1 MPTLREV
8 KKRIRSVIS
17 TRQITKAMEMVA
29 AAKLRKAQM
38 RIMQVR
44 PYSEKLTTILSHLSE
59 AASGELV
66 HPFFEK
72 REVKKRTLVLVTSDR
87 GFCGSFNS
95 NLIRKANVWLGD
107 QNRDDVE
114 LILVGKKGYDFFKR
128 RNWNIVETFMDWS
141 GNLDYAKAR
150 NLVDKLTKRFLDGE
164 TDEISVIYTQF
175 LSTARYKI
183 CDVPYLPVESLEE
196 EHNED
201 EEKQKGNLD
210 YIFEPSPEAIFKDI
224 MPKYA
229 LTKMITA
236 LADSFASEHGT
247 RMMAMGSATKNAGE
261 MIDALTLQYN
271 KARQAAITK
280 ELLEIVS
287 GAEAL
292 KG

>member
-72 REVKKRTLVLVTSDR
+72 REIKKRTLVLVTSDR

-95 NLIRKANVWLGD
+95 NLIRKANKWLAD
-107 QNRDDVE
+107 KNREEVE
-114 LILVGKKGYDFFKR
+114 LVLVGKKSLDFYKR
-128 RNWNIVETFMDWS
+128 RDWTIVETFQDWS
-141 GNLDYAKAR
+141 GNLDYAKVR
-150 NLVDKLTKRFLDGE
+150 DLVDMLTRRFLNGE
-164 TDEISVIYTQF
+164 TDEINVIYTKY
-175 LSTARYKI
+175 LSTARYQI
-183 CDVPYLPVESLEE
+183 VDAPYLPVDNLDEE
-196 EHNED
+196 QKED
-201 EEKQKGNLD
+201 EQQKSNFD

-229 LTKMITA
+229 LTKMMTA

-247 RMMAMGSATKNAGE
+247 RMMAMGAATKNAGE

>member
-8 KKRIRSVIS
+8 QKRIRSVIN

-44 PYSEKLTTILSHLSE
+44 PYSEKLSTILSHLSE

-95 NLIRKANVWLGD
+95 NLIRKANKWLGD
-107 QNRDDVE
+107 QNKEDVE
-114 LILVGKKGYDFFKR
+114 LVLVGKKSNDYFKR
-128 RNWNIVETFMDWS
+128 RDWNIVETFMDWS

-150 NLVDKLTKRFLDGE
+150 SLVDLLTKRFLDGE

-183 CDVPYLPVESLEE
+183 CDVPYLPVDNLEE
-196 EHNED
+196 EQDGD
-201 EEKQKGNLD
+201 ETQKSNLD
-210 YIFEPSPEAIFKDI
+210 YIFEPSPEAIFTDI

>member
-8 KKRIRSVIS
+8 QKRIRSVIS

-29 AAKLRKAQM
+29 AAKLRKAQI

-72 REVKKRTLVLVTSDR
+72 REIKKRTLVLVTSDR

-95 NLIRKANVWLGD
+95 NLIRKANKWLAD
-107 QNRDDVE
+107 KNREDVE
-114 LILVGKKGYDFFKR
+114 LVLVGKKSLDFYKR
-128 RNWNIVETFMDWS
+128 RDWNIVETFQDWS

-150 NLVDKLTKRFLDGE
+150 DLVDMLTKRFLNGE
-164 TDEISVIYTQF
+164 TDEINVIYTKY
-175 LSTARYKI
+175 LSTARYQI
-183 CDVPYLPVESLEE
+183 VDAPYLPVDNLDEE
-196 EHNED
+196 QKED
-201 EEKQKGNLD
+201 EQQKSNFD
-210 YIFEPSPEAIFKDI
+210 YIFEPSPEAIFTDI

-229 LTKMITA
+229 LTKMMTA

-247 RMMAMGSATKNAGE
+247 RMMAMGAATKNAGE

>member
-1 MPTLREV
+1 
-8 KKRIRSVIS
+8 
-17 TRQITKAMEMVA
+17 
-29 AAKLRKAQM
+29 M
-38 RIMQVR
+38 RIMHVR
-44 PYSEKLTTILSHLSE
+44 PYSEKLSTILSHLSE

-72 REVKKRTLVLVTSDR
+72 REVKKRTLVLITSDR

-95 NLIRKANVWLGD
+95 NLIRRANKWLTD
-107 QNRDDVE
+107 KNQENVE
-114 LILVGKKGYDFFKR
+114 LMLVGKKGLDFYKR
-128 RNWNIVETFMDWS
+128 RQWNIVESFIDWS

-150 NLVDKLTKRFLDGE
+150 SLVDLLTGRFLDGE

-175 LSTARYKI
+175 LSTARYKMVE
-183 CDVPYLPVESLEE
+183 VPYLPVDSLEE
-196 EHNED
+196 ENKKD
-201 EEKQKGNLD
+201 EKQKSNLD
-210 YIFEPSPEAIFKDI
+210 YIFEPSPEAIFTDI

>member
-1 MPTLREV
+1 M
-8 KKRIRSVIS
+8 
-17 TRQITKAMEMVA
+17 
-29 AAKLRKAQM
+29 
-38 RIMQVR
+38 
-44 PYSEKLTTILSHLSE
+44 
-59 AASGELV
+59 
-66 HPFFEK
+66 
-72 REVKKRTLVLVTSDR
+72 
-87 GFCGSFNS
+87 
-95 NLIRKANVWLGD
+95 ANKWLGD
-107 QNRDDVE
+107 QNPDDVE
-114 LILVGKKGYDFFKR
+114 LILVGKKGNDFYKR
-128 RNWNIVETFMDWS
+128 RPWNIVETFMDWS

-150 NLVDKLTKRFLDGE
+150 NLVDMLTKRFLDGE

-183 CDVPYLPVESLEE
+183 VDVPYLPVENLEE
-196 EHNED
+196 VQGEED
-201 EEKQKGNLD
+201 QQKSNLD
-210 YIFEPSPEAIFKDI
+210 YIFEPSPEAIFTDI

-247 RMMAMGSATKNAGE
+247 RMMAMGSATQNAGE

>member
-1 MPTLREV
+1 MPTLRQV
-8 KKRIRSVIS
+8 KKRIRSVIN

-44 PYSEKLTTILSHLSE
+44 PYSEKLSTILSHLSE
-59 AASGELV
+59 AASGGLV

-72 REVKKRTLVLVTSDR
+72 REVKKRTLVLMTSDR

-95 NLIRKANVWLGD
+95 NLIRRANMWLSD
-107 QNRDDVE
+107 KNEDEVE
-114 LILVGKKGYDFFKR
+114 LVLVGKKGRDFYKR
-128 RNWNIVETFMDWS
+128 RPWKIVDSIIDWS
-141 GNLDYAKAR
+141 GNLDYGRAR
-150 NLVDKLTKRFLDGE
+150 SLVDLLTRRFLDGE

-175 LSTARYKI
+175 LSMAKYRI
-183 CDVPYLPVESLEE
+183 VDIPYLPVENLEVAQNE
-196 EHNED
+196 ET
-201 EEKQKGNLD
+201 KQKSNMD
-210 YIFEPSPEAIFKDI
+210 YIFEPSPEAIFTDI

-261 MIDALTLQYN
+261 MIDALTLQCN

>member
-1 MPTLREV
+1 MPTLRQV
-8 KKRIRSVIS
+8 KKRIRSVIN

-44 PYSEKLTTILSHLSE
+44 PYSEKLTTILNHLSA
-59 AASGELV
+59 AASGELS

-72 REVKKRTLVLVTSDR
+72 REIKKRTLVLITSDR
-87 GFCGSFNS
+87 GFCGSFNA
-95 NLIRKANVWLGD
+95 NLIRKATGWLAD
-107 QNRDDVE
+107 KEPEQTE
-114 LILVGKKGYDFFKR
+114 LVLAGKKGVDFFKR
-128 RNWNIVETFMDWS
+128 RPWEIAGRYIDWS
-141 GNLDYAKAR
+141 GNLDYGKAR
-150 NLVDKLTKRFLDGE
+150 ELVDLLTNRFLSGQ

-175 LSTARYKI
+175 LSTAKYQI
-183 CDVPYLPVESLEE
+183 VQVPYLPVEKLGTLQPEDGGHGAHLE
-196 EHNED
+196 
-201 EEKQKGNLD
+201 
-210 YIFEPSPEAIFKDI
+210 YIFEPSPEAIFTDI

-247 RMMAMGSATKNAGE
+247 RMLAMGAATKNAGE
-261 MIDALTLQYN
+261 MIEALTLQYN

>member
-1 MPTLREV
+1 MPTLRQV
-8 KKRIRSVIS
+8 KKRIRSVIN

-44 PYSEKLTTILSHLSE
+44 PYSEKLSTILSHLSE
-59 AASGELV
+59 AASGELA

-72 REVKKRTLVLVTSDR
+72 REVKKRTLVLMTSDR

-95 NLIRKANVWLGD
+95 NLIRRANNWLSD
-107 QNRDDVE
+107 KNEMDVE
-114 LILVGKKGYDFFKR
+114 LVLVGKKGLEFYKR
-128 RNWNIVETFMDWS
+128 RPWNIVESFIDWS
-141 GNLDYAKAR
+141 GNLDYTKAR
-150 NLVDKLTKRFLDGE
+150 NLVDLLTGHFLDGV

-183 CDVPYLPVESLEE
+183 VEVPYLPVESLEE
-196 EHNED
+196 EQKE
-201 EEKQKGNLD
+201 EEKQKSNFD
-210 YIFEPSPEAIFKDI
+210 YIFEPSPEAFFKDI
-224 MPKYA
+224 MTNFDF
-229 LTKMITA
+229 TKMITA

>member
-8 KKRIRSVIS
+8 QKRIRSTIN

-38 RIMQVR
+38 KIMQVR

-95 NLIRKANVWLGD
+95 NLIRLANKWLGD
-107 QNRDDVE
+107 QNKEDVE
-114 LILVGKKGYDFFKR
+114 LILVGKKGIDFFKR
-128 RNWNIVETFMDWS
+128 RDWNIVETFMDWS
-141 GNLDYAKAR
+141 GNLDYTKAR
-150 NLVDKLTKRFLDGE
+150 NLVDLLTKRFLNGE

-183 CDVPYLPVESLEE
+183 VDVPYLPVENLEE
-196 EHNED
+196 VQGEED
-201 EEKQKGNLD
+201 QQKSNLD
-210 YIFEPSPEAIFKDI
+210 YIFEPSPEAIFTDI

-247 RMMAMGSATKNAGE
+247 RMMAMGSATQNAGE
-261 MIDALTLQYN
+261 MIDSLTLQYN

-292 KG
+292 NG